1 MKDVF
6 YFKLYNSDD
15 IVAEFI
21 GEDEEFVHIIMP
33 FRFVYGSN
41 LVTGGITTSL
51 TQWLPLDECMNMP
64 IRLSK
69 DDIVVGVKA
78 SGRFIEIYEKMSNKK
93 LEDLGVKPSKKK
105 DLEDSIKEFSDKVM
119 LLTANTPSNYLN

>member
-21 GEDEEFVHIIMP
+21 SEDEEFVHIIMP